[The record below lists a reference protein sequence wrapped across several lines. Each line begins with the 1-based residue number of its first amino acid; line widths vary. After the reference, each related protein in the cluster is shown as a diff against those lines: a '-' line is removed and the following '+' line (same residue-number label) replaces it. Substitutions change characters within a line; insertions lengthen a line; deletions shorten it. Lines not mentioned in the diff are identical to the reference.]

1 MATGA
6 SEKLA
11 QEGLRGNR
19 NRLAVGKSVG
29 SGAREVS
36 HDLKGVRG
44 AGSLRHLYQ
53 TDRWVR
59 MVNTKLTDGS
69 VWYDLF
75 NNAAEDCAL
84 SLLPQLEQGQK
95 ESQVMY
101 CSTNGNHVE
110 VREDDGRIVRRF
122 PPFRGPVESAYMSGN
137 DKVVITYTD
146 VQNNLSPHPRY
157 TELYSTDGRMIRRT
171 RC

>member
-1 MATGA
+1 MGA
-6 SEKLA
+6 SSFVVSRRA
-11 QEGLRGNR
+11 FQGLTET
-19 NRLAVGKSVG
+19 A
-29 SGAREVS
+29 
-36 HDLKGVRG
+36 
-44 AGSLRHLYQ
+44 AG
-53 TDRWVR
+53 
-59 MVNTKLTDGS
+59 
-69 VWYDLF
+69 
-75 NNAAEDCAL
+75 DCAL
-84 SLLPQLEQGQK
+84 FLLPQLEQGQK

-110 VREDDGRIVRRF
+110 VREDDGRIVRRL

-146 VQNNLSPHPRY
+146 VQNNFSPHPRY

>member
-1 MATGA
+1 MGA
-6 SEKLA
+6 SSFVVSRRAFQGLA
-11 QEGLRGNR
+11 E
-19 NRLAVGKSVG
+19 A
-29 SGAREVS
+29 A
-36 HDLKGVRG
+36 
-44 AGSLRHLYQ
+44 AG
-53 TDRWVR
+53 
-59 MVNTKLTDGS
+59 
-69 VWYDLF
+69 
-75 NNAAEDCAL
+75 DCAL
-84 SLLPQLEQGQK
+84 FLLPQLEQGQK

-110 VREDDGRIVRRF
+110 VREDDGRIVRRL

>member
-1 MATGA
+1 MRPYGRIFFRGF
-6 SEKLA
+6 S
-11 QEGLRGNR
+11 QGIPGPHRSRGRGLRPFSFAAIETR
-19 NRLAVGKSVG
+19 A
-29 SGAREVS
+29 
-36 HDLKGVRG
+36 KG
-44 AGSLRHLYQ
+44 
-53 TDRWVR
+53 
-59 MVNTKLTDGS
+59 
-69 VWYDLF
+69 
-75 NNAAEDCAL
+75 
-84 SLLPQLEQGQK
+84 K

-110 VREDDGRIVRRF
+110 VREDDGRIVRRL
-122 PPFRGPVESAYMSGN
+122 PPFRGSVESAYMSGN